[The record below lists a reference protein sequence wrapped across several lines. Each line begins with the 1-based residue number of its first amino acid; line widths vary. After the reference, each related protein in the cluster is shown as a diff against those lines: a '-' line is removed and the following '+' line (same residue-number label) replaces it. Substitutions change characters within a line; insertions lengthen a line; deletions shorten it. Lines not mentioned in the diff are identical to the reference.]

1 MHSGICGAALLSL
14 IFFTTDAHA
23 ANAEPNRPANAEQG
37 QTPLATQAQT
47 HTPALL
53 PAKPTARAPEAS
65 AVLPQTLPPSKPA
78 PARHSDANATLAS
91 LPASHSPRLPA
102 SKRLAISLGAGML
115 TLIAALW
122 IGARRD

>member
-14 IFFTTDAHA
+14 IFFITDAHA

-53 PAKPTARAPEAS
+53 PAKPTARAPEARP
-65 AVLPQTLPPSKPA
+65 VLPQTLPPSKPA

-91 LPASHSPRLPA
+91 LPAS
-102 SKRLAISLGAGML
+102 KRLAISLGAGVL